1 MAGWPALRYEW
12 IQTVGGIMKVGDL
25 VKTHDGEYAIIAGF
39 GIGDVSGT
47 KFVQVYLN
55 DNIIWLHPGT
65 LEVICK

>member
-1 MAGWPALRYEW
+1 MDS
-12 IQTVGGIMKVGDL
+12 ITQTNEVKMKIGDL

-55 DNIIWLHPGT
+55 DDITWLHPGT
-65 LEVICK
+65 LEVVCK